1 MSLKRE
7 KPTDEESWSK
17 ARRARGLGGS
27 DAAAVVGMSPWK
39 TANDLWLE
47 KTGAKEPPDLSD
59 NPLIEQGKR
68 MESAIRGLYA
78 AYHPDYKV
86 EYHQYDLLYQK
97 ERPWL
102 FATLDGEVTDEKGR
116 HGLLECKTSTPQSKA
131 DWDKWNEQIPQT
143 YMIQLLHQQLASGYE
158 FADLMALL
166 INSEGDFVVRTYH
179 FERADYEEDLKWL
192 LEKEEAFWQS
202 VQSKSL
208 PPMTLVL

>member
-1 MSLKRE
+1 MGLKRE
-7 KPTDEESWSK
+7 KPKTEEQWLQ
-17 ARRARGLGGS
+17 ARNNRGLGAS
-27 DAAAVVGMSPWK
+27 EAAAVVGMSPWLS
-39 TANDLWLE
+39 ADELWKI
-47 KTGAKEPPDLSD
+47 KTGIKERLSLSD
-59 NPLIEQGKR
+59 NPLIQQGKR

-78 AYHPDYKV
+78 AYHPGYKV
-86 EYHQYDLLYQK
+86 EYHQYDLLYQE

-131 DWDKWNEQIPQT
+131 DWDKWSEQIPQA

-179 FERADYEEDLKWL
+179 FERTDYEEDLKWL

-202 VQSKSL
+202 VQSKTL
-208 PPMTLVL
+208 PPMTIVL